1 MAFRKG
7 KDDKKALPSSGTSAI
22 LGNID
27 IVIVKVRK
35 QDAVLLCSSD
45 HTFDQF
51 ILQAGD
57 ALNFPKP
64 GDSWYAQLHCIVC
77 SRFT

>member
-27 IVIVKVRK
+27 IVIVKVRR
-35 QDAVLLCSSD
+35 QDACLLFRLIV
-45 HTFDQF
+45 HF

-64 GDSWYAQLHCIVC
+64 GDSWYAP
-77 SRFT
+77 